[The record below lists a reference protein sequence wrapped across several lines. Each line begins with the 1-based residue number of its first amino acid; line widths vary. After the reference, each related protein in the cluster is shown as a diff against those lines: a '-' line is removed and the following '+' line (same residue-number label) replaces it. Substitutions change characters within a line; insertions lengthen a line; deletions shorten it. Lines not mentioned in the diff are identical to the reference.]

1 MRIEHDHV
9 TGLVIDIQER
19 LFPHIYEHQA
29 LAERCA
35 MLIRG
40 LRILDVPL
48 LVTQQY
54 TKGLGPTITP
64 IAEALGEFEVHEK
77 QTFSAA
83 GNSDVEA
90 RLLGSRGHQ
99 VIVCGIETHVC
110 VLQTVQDIHAQG
122 RRAIVI
128 EDCVSSRR
136 LSDKQ
141 TAIQRMRTLGAT
153 ITSAESL
160 LFELMGTADHP
171 QFKQISALVK

>member
-64 IAEALGEFEVHEK
+64 ITEALGEFHPRMLA
-77 QTFSAA
+77 TSRASRPSRSSCLSLGTDA
-83 GNSDVEA
+83 P
-90 RLLGSRGHQ
+90 GSR
-99 VIVCGIETHVC
+99 
-110 VLQTVQDIHAQG
+110 LKA
-122 RRAIVI
+122 
-128 EDCVSSRR
+128 S
-136 LSDKQ
+136 
-141 TAIQRMRTLGAT
+141 
-153 ITSAESL
+153 
-160 LFELMGTADHP
+160 
-171 QFKQISALVK
+171 